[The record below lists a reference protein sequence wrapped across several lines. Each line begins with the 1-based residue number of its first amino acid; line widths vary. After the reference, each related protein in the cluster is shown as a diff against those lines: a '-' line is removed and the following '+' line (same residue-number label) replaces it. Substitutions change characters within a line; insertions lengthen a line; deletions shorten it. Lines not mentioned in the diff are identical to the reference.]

1 MKETETKKSRLDFS
15 VFPLWDFLGDTYGM
29 EEAFKVFGP
38 YRGANI
44 IPKIINKN
52 TIEVSMPLVLSNTNY
67 VGTHFGGSLYSMC
80 DPFFMFLLIWNLGE
94 SYIVWDKGAKIDFV
108 NPGKGTVKVVFTLS
122 DEEFETVRQIVK
134 EKKKTIRIYHADVLD
149 ENGKIVATVEKELY
163 IRRKL

>member
-1 MKETETKKSRLDFS
+1 LKENEPKKNRLDFS

-94 SYIVWDKGAKIDFV
+94 NYIIWDKGAKIDFV
-108 NPGKGTVKVVFTLS
+108 SPGKGTVKVIFTLS

-134 EKKKTIRIYHADVLD
+134 EKKKTIRIYHAEVLD